1 MIFYFYHLLR
11 KINKNHQFCSSWERI
26 FQKKSRFAGRGLT
39 VEASTSSS
47 RDTQREIL
55 SPARISHCFPAR
67 GLRAPVVVPYFA
79 TRVYGHRSGLSLL
92 PLESFMASAAEGEE
106 LLGLGRKA
114 GNHGKVS
121 FSRVSFLLGWEKG
134 KFEIFKRF
142 STRAR
147 CF

>member
-26 FQKKSRFAGRGLT
+26 FQKKSRFAGKGLT

-79 TRVYGHRSGLSLL
+79 TRVYGHQFR
-92 PLESFMASAAEGEE
+92 PIPFAPRE
-106 LLGLGRKA
+106 LYGLGRGGRGVARPREEGRK
-114 GNHGKVS
+114 
-121 FSRVSFLLGWEKG
+121 SRQGFLLACLFPSWTG
-134 KFEIFKRF
+134 KRKIRNF
-142 STRAR
+142 
-147 CF
+147 